1 MEQELPPLQ
10 DVLGKLP
17 WFADLSR
24 EHRAE
29 LIIEVT
35 NRLVVET
42 SRDEFTR
49 MLLHWASVAH
59 DDAKWRR
66 YFQLRQSGLL
76 EPPAA

>member
-17 WFADLSR
+17 WFGDLTR
-24 EHRAE
+24 EHRSE
-29 LIIEVT
+29 LLGEITE
-35 NRLVVET
+35 RLVIET

-49 MLLHWASVAH
+49 LLLGWSEIAH
-59 DDAKWRR
+59 RDAKWRR
-66 YFQLRQSGLL
+66 YLQLRESGIL